1 MRFMRAAMAV
11 GAMAT
16 ALASGA
22 DPSAAAAP
30 PMPPERIVSLNLC
43 TDQILLDLVP
53 RSRIRALSHLAADAS
68 VSASAEKAR
77 GIPATR
83 GAAEDVL
90 RLDPD
95 LVIAGAWSTPAT
107 VSLLERLGRRV
118 LKVAHA
124 RDLAEIRTI
133 IATMAEAVGAAEA
146 GRRLVASFDHR
157 LAAARPVAGPP
168 LPTATLFGIN
178 GLTAGPGTLPD
189 AMLEAAGFR
198 NLADVLE
205 LSRRGDLSLEQ
216 LVARPPDLLV
226 LSLAPEAAT
235 TVVAENLRHPALK
248 ALLARTRH
256 VQLPRAYFLCGTHRV
271 AEGIERLAAARRDI
285 QRAIP

>member
-1 MRFMRAAMAV
+1 MIMA
-11 GAMAT
+11 
-16 ALASGA
+16 ALALATEPAHAS
-22 DPSAAAAP
+22 SP
-30 PMPPERIVSLNLC
+30 PPPQRIVSLNLC

-68 VSASAEKAR
+68 VSATAEKAR
-77 GIPATR
+77 GIPWTR

-95 LVIAGAWSTPAT
+95 LVIAGTWSTPAT

-118 LKVAHA
+118 VKVPHA

-133 IATMAEAVGAAEA
+133 IATMAEAVGEGEA
-146 GRRLVASFDHR
+146 GHRLVADFDRR
-157 LAAARPVAGPP
+157 LAAAKFAADPVP
-168 LPTATLFGIN
+168 PTATLYGIN

-189 AMLEAAGFR
+189 AMLDAAGFR
-198 NLADVLE
+198 NMADVLD
-205 LSRRGDLSLEQ
+205 LGRRGDLSLEQ

-235 TVVAENLRHPALK
+235 TMVAENLRHPALK
-248 ALLARTRH
+248 ALLTRTRH

-271 AEGIERLAAARRDI
+271 AEGIERLAEARRALR
-285 QRAIP
+285 RAPR